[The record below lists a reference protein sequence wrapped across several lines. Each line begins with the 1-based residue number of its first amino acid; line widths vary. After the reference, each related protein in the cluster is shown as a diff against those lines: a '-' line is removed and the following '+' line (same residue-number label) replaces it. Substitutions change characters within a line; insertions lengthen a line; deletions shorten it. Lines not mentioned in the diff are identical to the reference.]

1 MTIFLNTV
9 HCAKNAVKTL
19 QSKYVQEQ
27 LFLKENFAMMNFKN
41 LSNIDHIL
49 IQSKRYSLEV
59 PLHSRP
65 GINDY

>member
-1 MTIFLNTV
+1 MKIFLNTV

-49 IQSKRYSLEV
+49 I
-59 PLHSRP
+59 
-65 GINDY
+65 